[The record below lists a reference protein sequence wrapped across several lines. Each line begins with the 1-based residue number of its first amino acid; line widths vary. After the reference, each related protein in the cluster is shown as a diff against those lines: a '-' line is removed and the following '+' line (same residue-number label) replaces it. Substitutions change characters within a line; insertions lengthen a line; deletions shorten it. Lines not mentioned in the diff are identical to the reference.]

1 MHSGGAAIMSGSDS
15 KLRARVICACLG
27 NVDWDTSF
35 VSFYITVPE
44 VGRRGFGMLYQYISL
59 LITKFIFLLL
69 CIRNSVYHYGP
80 AMTDV

>member
-1 MHSGGAAIMSGSDS
+1 MPGSDS

-44 VGRRGFGMLYQYISL
+44 VGRRGFGMLYQYIS
-59 LITKFIFLLL
+59 
-69 CIRNSVYHYGP
+69 Y
-80 AMTDV
+80 